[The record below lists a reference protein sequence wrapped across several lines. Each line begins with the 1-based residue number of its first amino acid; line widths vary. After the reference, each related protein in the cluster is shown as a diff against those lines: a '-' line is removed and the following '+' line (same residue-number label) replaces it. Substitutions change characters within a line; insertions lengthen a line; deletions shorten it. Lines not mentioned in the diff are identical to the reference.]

1 MDQKFALLGDIAYCG
16 IISTQPENNL
26 TRYSEIN
33 ALLKD
38 IDFLFANLEVP
49 VKRGNEGND
58 YKVVNYYSEQEVTRK
73 LLSDQNIGC
82 VSLANNHIFD
92 YKFEGLKATIELL
105 DELNIYHTG
114 AGWKP
119 EHIEPVIIR
128 REEKKY
134 GFIAYVDKSTNPGTE
149 HYSEL
154 YINYLDVT
162 AIKRDISLIRT
173 EVDIVVCSLH
183 WGVDYSFYPTKEQVL
198 IAHELIDAGVNIIM
212 GHHPHSIQPIE
223 EYRGA
228 YIFYSLGGLTYG
240 DDYIKGKLRSLKR
253 KTKTS
258 FIPVYT
264 DSSNRPNLIP
274 TRELKGNFVI
284 IETRDVWGWS
294 NKIWRCALL
303 SHKVPLIRGILRF
316 NENILSR
323 LYEYFFGYYRNIA
336 VDFFSSSTVSKLKN
350 LIIPHSPK

>member
-1 MDQKFALLGDIAYCG
+1 MNIKFAFLGDIAYNGLISSQPEINSMRYSG
-16 IISTQPENNL
+16 IIN
-26 TRYSEIN
+26 I
-33 ALLKD
+33 LKGID
-38 IDFLFANLEVP
+38 IVFANLEVP
-49 VKRGNEGND
+49 VKEGHDVNE
-58 YKVVNYYSEQEVTRK
+58 YKLVNYYSDLAVTK
-73 LLSDQNIGC
+73 ELLKKQNIRC
-82 VSLANNHIFD
+82 LSLANNHIYD
-92 YKFEGLKATIELL
+92 CKLEGLKATIELL
-105 DELNIYHTG
+105 DELKIYHTG

-119 EHIEPVIIR
+119 EHIEPVIIC

-154 YINYLDVT
+154 YINYLDVP

-173 EVDIVVCSLH
+173 KVDIVICSLH

-240 DDYIKGKLRSLKR
+240 DDYIKGRLRSLKL

-258 FIPVYT
+258 FIPVFSDLYT
-264 DSSNRPNLIP
+264 RPYLIP

-284 IETRDVWGWS
+284 IEKRDVWGWS
-294 NKIWRCALL
+294 NKIWKCSLL

-323 LYEYFFGYYRNIA
+323 VYEYFFGYYRNIV
-336 VDFFSSSTVSKLKN
+336 VDIFSLPIILKLKN
-350 LIIPHSPK
+350 LLFPSSTK